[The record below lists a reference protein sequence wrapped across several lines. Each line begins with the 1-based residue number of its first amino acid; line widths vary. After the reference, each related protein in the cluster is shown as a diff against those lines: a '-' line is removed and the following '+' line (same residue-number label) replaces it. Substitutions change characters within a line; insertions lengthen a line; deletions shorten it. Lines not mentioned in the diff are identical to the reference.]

1 MKSSTLL
8 SLFAGTFSGVLAVLA
23 RAAASAIVTTK
34 VNPSYWRATFSDPPF
49 NLQGTAFYE
58 GLYSLIDEVANDA
71 DVTVVVFDSTAP
83 NGISAPPPRAIPRIA
98 AIVSTGL
105 GLLPGGGGLHLLPRL
120 TGRGRTLEIVLGVDD
135 VDADIAALYGWI
147 NRAIPDHQFDHFVDK
162 FARRVASWDH
172 YAITMAKKIIN
183 GATGFPKVEE
193 VTSDYN
199 AFQATFGQGVVA
211 QRAQALIASGLQTI
225 EKFEIN
231 AAEEVLRFAGNGPWD
246 SE

>member
-1 MKSSTLL
+1 MDFDAYILGKYDAFSQPSGADYRRYSGNSTWWRCR
-8 SLFAGTFSGVLAVLA
+8 AG
-23 RAAASAIVTTK
+23 AALDLRFESKEKAILGQ
-34 VNPSYWRATFSDPPF
+34 SE
-49 NLQGTAFYE
+49 L
-58 GLYSLIDEVANDA
+58 
-71 DVTVVVFDSTAP
+71 
-83 NGISAPPPRAIPRIA
+83 
-98 AIVSTGL
+98 GL

-120 TGRGRTLEIVLGVDD
+120 TGRGRTLEIVLGADD
-135 VDADIAALYGWI
+135 VDADTAALYGSI
-147 NRAIPDHQFDHFVDK
+147 RVNRAIPDHQFDHFVDK